1 MSKKETKKVDEAA
14 AVDPQVETKWVAVAT
29 EDGRILAEATNSQLL
44 ENIFKNLIPQGRV
57 VIKEQTT
64 DDGQQTSE
72 GEE

>member
-1 MSKKETKKVDEAA
+1 MDEAA